1 MDVRVKFLGANRTV
15 TGSRHL
21 LELGDYRLMIDCGMF
36 QGLKML
42 RLRNWEAFPVD
53 PSSIKAII
61 LTHAHIDH
69 SGYLPK
75 LVKEGFSGKIYC
87 TSSTAILAE
96 LLLRDAAKLQME
108 EADFAKRKGYSIHP
122 DPKPLYDETDVEA
135 VLPLFHVVDFED
147 EVEVA
152 PFVSFKFHRAGHIL
166 GAAIVEVFVHG
177 NSQKKTIVFSGDL
190 GRYED
195 PLHPIP
201 KTIRQADILFVESTY
216 ADKQPVQYDL
226 AENMAAKLRSAL
238 KRGGVV
244 LIPAFAVGRTQEIL
258 YFLKKIFNTG
268 RMAPCPVYV
277 DSPMAISATA
287 IYRKY
292 LADDFPG
299 NHSFEG
305 LFEFADLHF
314 CTSQIQS
321 RALNDLRS
329 NAIIIS
335 ASGMGTGGRI
345 LHHMYHRLRNE
356 QDTLL
361 FMGYQAEGTRGRRI
375 LDGEPEITIFGEA
388 VPVKCTVDQVKGFS
402 AHANR
407 DELHRWLDGFTS
419 APKMT
424 YIVHGEMEGSVAL
437 KEYLKKEK
445 GWNAMVPEY
454 LESAKLFTGI

>member
-21 LELGDYRLMIDCGMF
+21 LEVGNYRIMIDCGLF

-42 RLRNWEAFPVD
+42 RLRNWDDFPVE
-53 PSSIKAII
+53 PASINAII
-61 LTHAHIDH
+61 ITHAHIDH

-75 LVKEGFSGKIYC
+75 LVKEGFNGSIYC
-87 TSSTAILAE
+87 TPSTAILME
-96 LLLRDAAKLQME
+96 LLLRDSAKLQVE
-108 EADFAKRKGYSIHP
+108 EADFAKRKGYSVHA
-122 DPKPLYDETDVEA
+122 DPKPLYDESDVEA
-135 VLPLFHVVDFED
+135 VLPLLKIVDFD
-147 EVEVA
+147 EETVVEE
-152 PFVSFKFHRAGHIL
+152 FLSFKYYRAGHIL
-166 GAAIVEVFVHG
+166 GAAIVEVVIKG
-177 NSQKKTIVFSGDL
+177 KEQRKTIVFSGDL

-195 PLHPIP
+195 PLHPVP
-201 KTIRQADILFVESTY
+201 KTIRSADILFVESTY
-216 ADKQPVQYDL
+216 ANRQPVDYDIT
-226 AENMAAKLRSAL
+226 ENMAAKLRTAL

-244 LIPAFAVGRTQEIL
+244 LVPAFAVGRTQEIL
-258 YFLKKIFNTG
+258 YFLKKIFTSG
-268 RMAPCPVYV
+268 RMIPCPVYV
-277 DSPMAISATA
+277 DSPMAITATS

-305 LFEFADLHF
+305 LFEFTDLHF
-314 CTSQIQS
+314 CTSQTQS
-321 RALNDLRS
+321 RGLNDIRS

-345 LHHMYHRLRNE
+345 LHHMYNRLRNE
-356 QDTLL
+356 QDTIL

-375 LDGEPEITIFGEA
+375 LDGEPEIAIFGET
-388 VPVKCTVDQVKGFS
+388 VPVKCQVDQVKGFS

-424 YIVHGEMEGSVAL
+424 YIVHGEMEAAVAL
-437 KEYLKKEK
+437 KDYLKKEK
-445 GWNAMVPEY
+445 GWNAVAPEY
-454 LESAKLFTGI
+454 LESAKLFSGI